1 MKQHGFSRSSRGQL
15 VVLATPVLV
24 FIVMF
29 RVIPAL
35 GSVIAFQDYNIF
47 RGIRGSAWVGLDNFR
62 DMVLYHNFGRILR
75 NSLIIG
81 FQKLIFT
88 FPFPI
93 VLALLLNEV
102 FRPVWKRSVQTLVYL
117 PHFLS
122 WVVVSQIFINILSP
136 QGGLINIV
144 LSRSFG
150 MEPISFLTQERFFR
164 PIVVVSTIW
173 KESGFDSIVYLAA
186 LAGIDQQLYEAAAID
201 GASRWKQ
208 LWRITIPMLIPT
220 MVVLFLIKS
229 GRFLEI
235 GFDQIWTLA
244 NPVVWP
250 VADIFDTYVYRKG
263 LLDGAYSLTTAV
275 NLFKTVVSVTLLLSL
290 NQLAKRALGRS
301 LF

>member
-1 MKQHGFSRSSRGQL
+1 MKQRGFSRASRGQL
-15 VVLATPVLV
+15 VVLALPALV
-24 FIVMF
+24 FMVLF
-29 RVIPAL
+29 RVVPAF

-47 RGIRGSAWVGLDNFR
+47 RGLLGSEWVGLQNFR
-62 DMVLYHNFGRILR
+62 EMVLYHNFGRVLR

-88 FPFPI
+88 FPFPVI
-93 VLALLLNEV
+93 LALLLNEV
-102 FRPVWKRSVQTLVYL
+102 FRPLWKRSVQTLVYL

-122 WVVVSQIFINILSP
+122 WVIVSQIFINILSP

-144 LSRSFG
+144 LERGLG
-150 MEPISFLTQERFFR
+150 MDPISFLTQERFFR
-164 PIVVVSTIW
+164 PIVVISSIW

-186 LAGIDQQLYEAAAID
+186 LAAIDQQLYEAAAID

-220 MVVLFLIKS
+220 MVVLFLIKA

-275 NLFKTVVSVTLLLSL
+275 NLFKTVVSVTLLVSL
-290 NQLAKRALGRS
+290 NQLAKRTLGRS